1 MVITNQGVAIQPCFQ
16 QAKYMQFC
24 KTGQY
29 VVFIK
34 TRTKHASRD
43 GIELA
48 VFKAFGEVLIEA
60 LPFGF
65 GVAELVLVRWLAVLL
80 VNGLSFI
87 YTVIYG
93 IYKQTHNQE
102 KEIKVFIVELESELI
117 RIWGSE

>member
-1 MVITNQGVAIQPCFQ
+1 M
-16 QAKYMQFC
+16 
-24 KTGQY
+24 
-29 VVFIK
+29 VFIK

-48 VFKAFGEVLIEA
+48 VFKVFGEVLIEA

-65 GVAELVLVRWLAVLL
+65 GVAELVLIRWLAVLL
-80 VNGLSFI
+80 INGLSFF